1 MKIKIY
7 QVNMER
13 DENRVAFMGYD
24 SLSKFQGSSD
34 VDSKIYDKVF
44 EGKSTALRWKSSM
57 KYSIGNIPQATKV
70 GQCPCPM
77 W

>member
-24 SLSKFQGSSD
+24 SLSKFQGSPD
-34 VDSKIYDKVF
+34 VDSEF
-44 EGKSTALRWKSSM
+44 MTSF
-57 KYSIGNIPQATKV
+57 
-70 GQCPCPM
+70 
-77 W
+77 